1 MPARAALIAMP
12 DPHPAAPFIHRFRV
26 RYAEVDLQSV
36 VFNSRYLEYADLLI
50 TEHWR
55 RCGVHFAGGAAATMG
70 PLEFQVVR
78 AEVDFRAP
86 IRVDEWVEGR
96 VWTDRI
102 GTSSV
107 TTRIELHG
115 CDAATGEDLRATIV
129 LVHVHVDLASGQPI
143 PVPSKARR
151 ALQGSR

>member
-1 MPARAALIAMP
+1 MIASP
-12 DPHPAAPFIHRFRV
+12 APFIHRFRV

-55 RCGVHFAGGAAATMG
+55 TCGVHFAGDQA
-70 PLEFQVVR
+70 LEFHVAR

-86 IRVDEWVEGR
+86 IRVDEWIEGR

-102 GTSSV
+102 GSSSV

-115 CDAATGEDLRATIV
+115 CDEATPDDLRATIV
-129 LVHVHVDLASGQPI
+129 LVHVHVDLASGKPM
-143 PVPSKARR
+143 PVPSEARL
-151 ALQGSR
+151 ALGAPA

>member
-36 VFNSRYLEYADLLI
+36 VFNSRYLEYADLPV

-55 RCGVHFAGGAAATMG
+55 RCGVPFAGGAATTTG
-70 PLEFQVVR
+70 QLDFHVVR
-78 AEVDFRAP
+78 AEVDFRSP

-115 CDAATGEDLRATIV
+115 CDDSAADDVRAAIT
-129 LVHVHVDLASGQPI
+129 LVHVHIDLASGQPM
-143 PVPSKARR
+143 PVPPEARR
-151 ALQGSR
+151 ALGAPA

>member
-1 MPARAALIAMP
+1 MQQRP
-12 DPHPAAPFIHRFRV
+12 PFRHRFRV
-26 RYAEVDLQSV
+26 RYAEVDPQAV

-55 RCGVHFAGGAAATMG
+55 AAGVHFSG
-70 PLEFQVVR
+70 PDALEFHVVR

-96 VWTDRI
+96 AWTTRI
-102 GTSSV
+102 GSSSV

-115 CDAATGEDLRATIV
+115 GEVGDDDDLRAVIV
-129 LVHVHVDLASGQPI
+129 LVHVHVDLATGQPV
-143 PVPSKARR
+143 PVPGPARR
-151 ALQGSR
+151 ALADG

>member
-1 MPARAALIAMP
+1 LPALAALSGMA
-12 DPHPAAPFIHRFRV
+12 DASTSAPFTHRFRV

-55 RCGVHFAGGAAATMG
+55 RCGVHFAGDD
-70 PLEFQVVR
+70 PLEFHVVR
-78 AEVDFRAP
+78 AEVDFRSP

-102 GTSSV
+102 GNSSV

-115 CDAATGEDLRATIV
+115 SAGEAQQDLRATIL
-129 LVHVHVDLASGQPI
+129 LVHVHVDLANGQPM
-143 PVPSKARR
+143 PVPPQARL
-151 ALQGSR
+151 ALGASD

>member
-1 MPARAALIAMP
+1 MP
-12 DPHPAAPFIHRFRV
+12 DSLPAPFTYRFRV
-26 RYAEVDLQSV
+26 RYAEVDPQSV

-55 RCGVHFAGGAAATMG
+55 ACGVHFAGDDS
-70 PLEFQVVR
+70 LEFHVVR
-78 AEVDFRAP
+78 AEVDFRSP

-96 VWTDRI
+96 VWTDRV

-115 CDAATGEDLRATIV
+115 ADENAEQDLRAVIV
-129 LVHVHVDLASGQPI
+129 LVHVHVDLASGKPM
-143 PVPSKARR
+143 PVPPPARL
-151 ALQGSR
+151 ALGASE

>member
-1 MPARAALIAMP
+1 MLEPMFR
-12 DPHPAAPFIHRFRV
+12 HRFRV

-55 RCGVHFAGGAAATMG
+55 AAGVHFAGPEA
-70 PLEFQVVR
+70 LEFHVVR

-96 VWTDRI
+96 VRTERI
-102 GTSSV
+102 GASSV

-115 CDAATGEDLRATIV
+115 ADAGDTDDLRAVIV
-129 LVHVHVDLASGQPI
+129 LIHVHVDLESGKPM
-143 PVPSKARR
+143 PVPDGARR
-151 ALQGSR
+151 ALAGPA

>member
-1 MPARAALIAMP
+1 MLDAQKP
-12 DPHPAAPFIHRFRV
+12 APFTHRFRV

-55 RCGVHFAGGAAATMG
+55 TCGVHFAGGAASTMG
-70 PLEFQVVR
+70 QLEFHVVR
-78 AEVDFRAP
+78 AEVDFRSP
-86 IRVDEWVEGR
+86 IRVDEWVEGL

-115 CDAATGEDLRATIV
+115 CDAATGEDLRSTIV
-129 LVHVHVDLASGQPI
+129 LVHVHVDLASGQPM
-143 PVPSKARR
+143 PVPPEARR

>member
-1 MPARAALIAMP
+1 MLDAQKPT
-12 DPHPAAPFIHRFRV
+12 PFTHRFRV

-55 RCGVHFAGGAAATMG
+55 TCGVHFAGGAASTMG
-70 PLEFQVVR
+70 QLEFHVVR
-78 AEVDFRAP
+78 AEVDFRSP
-86 IRVDEWVEGR
+86 IRVDEWVEGL

-129 LVHVHVDLASGQPI
+129 LVHVHVDLASGQPMA
-143 PVPSKARR
+143 VPPEARR

>member
-1 MPARAALIAMP
+1 MPESIL
-12 DPHPAAPFIHRFRV
+12 AAPFIHRFRV

-55 RCGVHFAGGAAATMG
+55 ACGVHFAGESA
-70 PLEFQVVR
+70 LEFHVVR
-78 AEVDFRAP
+78 AEVDFRSP

-96 VWTDRI
+96 VWTQRI

-115 CDAATGEDLRATIV
+115 SGERSADDLRASIV
-129 LVHVHVDLASGQPI
+129 LVHVHVDLASGQPM
-143 PVPSKARR
+143 PVPVEARR
-151 ALQGSR
+151 ALEGKA

>member
-1 MPARAALIAMP
+1 MRARAALSAMP
-12 DPHPAAPFIHRFRV
+12 NAQKPAPFTHRFRV

-55 RCGVHFAGGAAATMG
+55 DCGVHFAGAEA
-70 PLEFQVVR
+70 LEFHVVR
-78 AEVDFRAP
+78 AEVEFRQP

-107 TTRIELHG
+107 TTQIELHG
-115 CDAATGEDLRATIV
+115 CHDATPDDLRATIT
-129 LVHVHVDLASGQPI
+129 LVHVHVDLASGQPM
-143 PVPSKARR
+143 PVPPQARL
-151 ALQGSR
+151 ALGGPA

>member
-1 MPARAALIAMP
+1 MS
-12 DPHPAAPFIHRFRV
+12 DPHPSAPFTHRFRV
-26 RYAEVDLQSV
+26 RYAEVDPQSV

-55 RCGVHFAGGAAATMG
+55 ACGVHFAGHGS
-70 PLEFQVVR
+70 LEFHVVR

-102 GTSSV
+102 GSSSV

-115 CDAATGEDLRATIV
+115 CDKAEADDLRATIM
-129 LVHVHVDLASGQPI
+129 LVHVHVDLASGQAM
-143 PVPSKARR
+143 PVPLTARR
-151 ALQGSR
+151 ALGAPE

>member
-1 MPARAALIAMP
+1 MTAQPW
-12 DPHPAAPFIHRFRV
+12 FKHRFRV

-55 RCGVHFAGGAAATMG
+55 GAGVHFAGGLEADGNA
-70 PLEFQVVR
+70 LEFHVVR

-96 VWTDRI
+96 VRTERI
-102 GTSSV
+102 GSSSV

-115 CDAATGEDLRATIV
+115 GQGGDDLRAVIV
-129 LVHVHVDLASGQPI
+129 LVHVHVDLASGQPM
-143 PVPSKARR
+143 PVPADARR
-151 ALQGSR
+151 ALGG